1 MKKYIIIALVSGSVL
16 TSCGEYNKVLKS
28 TDYEYKY
35 EAAKSYFGKGQNT
48 KAAAILEELITILK
62 GTDKA
67 EESLYMLGMTYYN
80 QGDFITASHYFSTYY
95 NTYPRGTYT
104 EQARFYSGKALFLDT
119 PEPRLDQSSTYKAI
133 QELQMFMEYFPASNR
148 HQEAQQMIFD
158 LQDKL
163 VMKDYM
169 AARLYYDLGSYTGN
183 SSYSTTGNNY
193 LACIVT
199 AQNALKDYPY
209 TKLREDI
216 SILLLRAKYDMA
228 KESVEEKKEERMR
241 DAIDEYYAFKNEF
254 PESKYIKEVE
264 NIYKDAKK
272 YVKEINEYYKKTNAP
287 SNTITRNMVELCED
301 TGNVYET
308 VAIIGKRANQIAVE
322 MKNDLS
328 KKLQEFAS
336 YNDNLEEVFENR
348 EQIEIS
354 RYYEKLPK
362 PTLIAAQE
370 YEEGKVYYRNPAK
383 EKEKLQ

>member
-1 MKKYIIIALVSGSVL
+1 MRNYLNKMKKYIIIALVSGSVL

-119 PEPRLDQSSTYKAI
+119 PEPRLDQTSTYKAI
-133 QELQMFMEYFPASNR
+133 QELQMFMEYFPASSR

-209 TKLREDI
+209 TKMREDI

-254 PESKYIKEVE
+254 PESKYMKEVE

-272 YVKEINEYYKKTNAP
+272 YVKE
-287 SNTITRNMVELCED
+287 L
-301 TGNVYET
+301 
-308 VAIIGKRANQIAVE
+308 
-322 MKNDLS
+322 
-328 KKLQEFAS
+328 
-336 YNDNLEEVFENR
+336 
-348 EQIEIS
+348 IE
-354 RYYEKLPK
+354 
-362 PTLIAAQE
+362 
-370 YEEGKVYYRNPAK
+370 
-383 EKEKLQ
+383 

>member
-1 MKKYIIIALVSGSVL
+1 MRNYLNKMKKYIIIALVSGSVL

-133 QELQMFMEYFPASNR
+133 QELQMFMEYFPTSSR

-272 YVKEINEYYKKTNAP
+272 YVKEINE
-287 SNTITRNMVELCED
+287 
-301 TGNVYET
+301 
-308 VAIIGKRANQIAVE
+308 
-322 MKNDLS
+322 
-328 KKLQEFAS
+328 
-336 YNDNLEEVFENR
+336 
-348 EQIEIS
+348 
-354 RYYEKLPK
+354 
-362 PTLIAAQE
+362 
-370 YEEGKVYYRNPAK
+370 
-383 EKEKLQ
+383 